1 MTRNQFL
8 TDANAYLEAISPNYA
23 KSTMDEKSRKLRYY
37 ARVFYTLHLDGR
49 IRTNAPSKLT
59 ADDLHTYVTFRRSR
73 GVKDSTIAKDLSI
86 IGMFLRWKGND
97 AKEIY
102 DVQYGNRKPHAYNG
116 KLDPLSDDVIE
127 RVYALARE
135 TDSWQVLEGCVAII
149 LGCAAGLRPQE
160 SRQLYASDVHL
171 MGDKSTIFVQH
182 VKGEGTWGRRRS
194 VPVMDGVEDVLE
206 RYLSMRA
213 EKLRSFG
220 IESDAMFPSFRSD
233 REFMRQQSFGRLKER
248 VERILGVRF
257 ELRDGRRAYGQRML
271 NAGYPIELVSKSMG
285 HASIETT
292 QKFYADY
299 QERNVLDRIFQ
310 MKNDQKIGTKT

>member
-116 KLDPLSDDVIE
+116 KLDPLSDDT
-127 RVYALARE
+127 R
-135 TDSWQVLEGCVAII
+135 TTGSWTHCRTTSSKGCTPWRGRPTA
-149 LGCAAGLRPQE
+149 GRSWRAAWP
-160 SRQLYASDVHL
+160 SS
-171 MGDKSTIFVQH
+171 
-182 VKGEGTWGRRRS
+182 
-194 VPVMDGVEDVLE
+194 
-206 RYLSMRA
+206 
-213 EKLRSFG
+213 
-220 IESDAMFPSFRSD
+220 SDAP
-233 REFMRQQSFGRLKER
+233 QG
-248 VERILGVRF
+248 
-257 ELRDGRRAYGQRML
+257 
-271 NAGYPIELVSKSMG
+271 
-285 HASIETT
+285 
-292 QKFYADY
+292 
-299 QERNVLDRIFQ
+299 
-310 MKNDQKIGTKT
+310 

>member
-1 MTRNQFL
+1 MTKNQFL

-37 ARVFYTLHLDGR
+37 ARVLHALQMEGR
-49 IRTNAPSKLT
+49 IKSNSPSKLT
-59 ADDLHTYVTFRRSR
+59 ADDLHTYVTFRRSM
-73 GVKDSTIAKDLSI
+73 GVKDTTIAKDLSI

-97 AKEIY
+97 AKDIY
-102 DVQYGNRKPHAYNG
+102 DVQYGNRKPH
-116 KLDPLSDDVIE
+116 DVIE
-127 RVYALARE
+127 RVYSLARE

-194 VPVMDGVEDVLE
+194 VPVMDGVEDILE
-206 RYLSMRA
+206 RSLAVRA
-213 EKLRSFG
+213 ERLRALG
-220 IESDAMFPSFRSD
+220 IDADALFPP
-233 REFMRQQSFGRLKER
+233 
-248 VERILGVRF
+248 
-257 ELRDGRRAYGQRML
+257 LRTGQRML
-271 NAGYPIELVSKSMG
+271 DAGYPIELVSKSMG
-285 HASIETT
+285 HATIETT

-310 MKNDQKIGTKT
+310 MKNDQKVSTKT

>member
-49 IRTNAPSKLT
+49 IRTK
-59 ADDLHTYVTFRRSR
+59 
-73 GVKDSTIAKDLSI
+73 I

-160 SRQLYASDVHL
+160 SRQLYASDVHWATSPRYSS
-171 MGDKSTIFVQH
+171 STSR
-182 VKGEGTWGRRRS
+182 GRGRGAAGAPSPSWTASRTS
-194 VPVMDGVEDVLE
+194 W
-206 RYLSMRA
+206 R
-213 EKLRSFG
+213 G
-220 IESDAMFPSFRSD
+220 I
-233 REFMRQQSFGRLKER
+233 
-248 VERILGVRF
+248 
-257 ELRDGRRAYGQRML
+257 
-271 NAGYPIELVSKSMG
+271 
-285 HASIETT
+285 
-292 QKFYADY
+292 
-299 QERNVLDRIFQ
+299 
-310 MKNDQKIGTKT
+310 

>member
-194 VPVMDGVEDVLE
+194 VPVMDGVEDILE
-206 RYLSMRA
+206 RYLGMRA
-213 EKLRSFG
+213 ERLRSFG

-233 REFMRQQSFGRLKER
+233 REFMRQPAGSSCASSPLA
-248 VERILGVRF
+248 VS
-257 ELRDGRRAYGQRML
+257 RRGWRGSSA
-271 NAGYPIELVSKSMG
+271 
-285 HASIETT
+285 
-292 QKFYADY
+292 
-299 QERNVLDRIFQ
+299 
-310 MKNDQKIGTKT
+310 

>member
-149 LGCAAGLRPQE
+149 LGCAVGLRPQE

-213 EKLRSFG
+213 EKLR
-220 IESDAMFPSFRSD
+220 
-233 REFMRQQSFGRLKER
+233 SFGRLKER